1 MKADILDLEGKKVKS
16 IELPEQFNEEYRP
29 DLIKRAVLAMQ
40 SHARQPYGAAP
51 EAGMRHSTYVRRR
64 RRKYRGAYGQGISRS
79 PRKVMSKSGRHLNW
93 VGALAPF
100 TVGGRRAHP
109 PKAEKEQAIKIN
121 VKERKKAIRSAIA
134 ATTNLKIVQERGH
147 FTEKAPIIVENSF
160 ESLKKA
166 KEVVAILKK
175 FGLEKE
181 MERVSKKKVRAGM
194 GKSRGRKHNKKKSLL
209 IVTSKN
215 CQLTKAARNLPG
227 VDLAEVKLLNAELLA
242 PGTHAGRLTIWTE
255 DAIKMLDKEKLFTK

>member
-1 MKADILDLEGKKVKS
+1 MKADILNLEGKKTGSV
-16 IELPEQFNEEYRP
+16 ELPEQFNEEYRP

-40 SHARQPYGAAP
+40 SHGRQPYGAAP

-64 RRKYRGAYGQGISRS
+64 RRKYRGSYGQGISRS

-109 PKAEKEQAIKIN
+109 PKADKELAIKIN

-134 ATTNLKIVQERGH
+134 ATTSLELVKKRGH
-147 FTEKAPIIVENSF
+147 FTEMAPIIVESSF

-166 KEVVAILKK
+166 KEVAAIFRK

-181 MERVSKKKVRAGM
+181 MER
-194 GKSRGRKHNKKKSLL
+194 
-209 IVTSKN
+209 
-215 CQLTKAARNLPG
+215 
-227 VDLAEVKLLNAELLA
+227 D
-242 PGTHAGRLTIWTE
+242 
-255 DAIKMLDKEKLFTK
+255 